1 MAHDH
6 NQQTAGNARA
16 ARTDQSSPRDPSA
29 EIKPPKNP
37 DEVLGVIEGV
47 ERQLESLR
55 RAHEEHRELAG
66 ELATRRAKLEEL
78 GERLEQREAEVSEHE
93 VEVAQMRE
101 QLEERESD
109 LVQRASGLETRESQI
124 AAQASKIEELE
135 AQLETRSQEID
146 ARVAELDSQ
155 LEGISQRKDELAKL
169 EEQAR
174 TKLEQDSEL
183 ESRIK
188 QLEDDLQKAKAAVS
202 GKEIELRDR
211 ARAVEELAVRAG
223 SLENQI
229 QEMSERA
236 QKERETLVAQTQ
248 SVQTQLDEAAA
259 LIEAR
264 DEALSRAVERIDT
277 LESSAKEFAQR
288 EQTLREELAHASKA
302 IESAADRTELDQAL
316 VAAQEAQLKAET
328 LEQEL
333 ESRRAAS
340 KEELENA
347 LGTIETLESQLERA
361 QHDLKAAKAGGSEHE
376 AAAKEAG
383 AKIESLTKQLTQT
396 RESAERAIAER
407 DSLAKSLEES
417 RAATDATSAEIA
429 QKLDQANLR
438 IAQLEQDVEQRAKEL
453 ERVSAELSMAHK
465 HTQTLESQVRELE
478 SRPAGADDEFV
489 VARRERLANVK
500 SALKSRANKVRL
512 ATEALS
518 DRYEQCEAV
527 LLKRA
532 ELVEAYN
539 AVAEGEKKLARREAR
554 SGALIGVGAFGL
566 VLALLAGLS
575 WFISGQVTPGI
586 YASSITLTADAGERS
601 LTPSDVTGWQTYVTQ
616 LVQDPQFHE
625 QASQRMKQRGIT
637 ELAIPGELGTYVR
650 SSLDVMTP
658 APGSVQMEL
667 RGEGAARTQRV
678 LDTLA
683 LTLTSQANASRAR
696 RTDGALTKIDQTATI
711 GNAPLDTKRVET
723 AGMIFGG
730 SSLATFLVGGLFL
743 RRLSAMKAKFE
754 RDTRVEPLF
763 DEDSWT
769 VNEA

>member
-6 NQQTAGNARA
+6 NQQTAGSARA
-16 ARTDQSSPRDPSA
+16 ARSDQTPRDPSA

-55 RAHEEHRELAG
+55 RAHEEHRELAA
-66 ELATRRAKLEEL
+66 ELATRRAKLDEMND
-78 GERLEQREAEVSEHE
+78 RLEQRESEISEHE

-109 LVQRASGLETRESQI
+109 LVQRASGLETRESQL
-124 AAQASKIEELE
+124 ADQASKIEELE
-135 AQLETRSQEID
+135 AQLETRSREID
-146 ARVAELDSQ
+146 ERVAELDQQ

-169 EEQAR
+169 EAEAR
-174 TKLEQDSEL
+174 AKLEKDSEL
-183 ESRIK
+183 AARIT
-188 QLEDDLQKAKAAVS
+188 QLEQDLQKAKASVS

-223 SLENQI
+223 ALENQI

-236 QKERETLVAQTQ
+236 QQEREALTAQTQ
-248 SVQTQLDEAAA
+248 AVQTKLDEATA
-259 LIEAR
+259 LIESR
-264 DEALSRAVERIDT
+264 DEALSRAMERIET
-277 LESSAKEFAQR
+277 LETGAKDFAQR
-288 EQTLREELAHASKA
+288 EQTLREELAHASRA
-302 IESAADRTELDQAL
+302 IETAADRTELDNAL
-316 VAAQEAQLKAET
+316 ALAQEAQRKAET

-347 LGTIETLESQLERA
+347 LGTIESLESQLERA
-361 QHDLKAAKAGGSEHE
+361 NAQLKDAKAGGSALE
-376 AAAKEAG
+376 ADAKEAR
-383 AKIESLTKQLTQT
+383 ATIESLTKQLEQT
-396 RESAERAIAER
+396 KQSADRAIAER
-407 DSLAKSLEES
+407 DALAKALEES
-417 RAATDATSAEIA
+417 RAQTDATSAEIST
-429 QKLDQANLR
+429 KLDEATVR
-438 IAQLEQDVEQRAKEL
+438 IAALEQDIAQRTKEL
-453 ERVSAELSMAHK
+453 ERVGAELSMAQT
-465 HTQTLESQVRELE
+465 HTRSLEAQIEELE
-478 SRPAGADDEFV
+478 ARPQGVSDEFV
-489 VARRERLANVK
+489 TIRRERLANIK
-500 SALKSRANKVRL
+500 AALKSRANKVRL

-527 LLKRA
+527 LQKRA

-554 SGALIGVGAFGL
+554 SGALIGLGAFGL
-566 VLALLAGLS
+566 VLALLAGIS
-575 WFISGQVTPGI
+575 WFVSGQVAPGV

-601 LTPSDVTGWQTYVTQ
+601 LTPSDLSGWQTYVTE

-625 QASQRMKQRGIT
+625 QASQRMKQRGIA
-637 ELAIPGELGTYVR
+637 ELAVPGELGSYLR
-650 SSLDVMTP
+650 DSLDIMTP
-658 APGSVQMEL
+658 EPGSVQMEL

-696 RTDGALTKIDQTATI
+696 RTDGALTRIDQTATE
-711 GNAPLDTKRVET
+711 GGAPLDTKRIEM
-723 AGMIFGG
+723 ASMIFGG
-730 SSLATFLVGGLFL
+730 SSVASFLIGGIFL

-754 RDTRVEPLF
+754 RDTRVQPLF